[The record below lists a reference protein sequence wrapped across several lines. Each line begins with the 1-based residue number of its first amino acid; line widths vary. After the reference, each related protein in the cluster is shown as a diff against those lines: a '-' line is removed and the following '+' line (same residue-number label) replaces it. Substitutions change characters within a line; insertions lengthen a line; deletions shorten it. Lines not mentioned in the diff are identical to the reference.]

1 MSLLCETMTYF
12 NLNSFRWIMQNWR
25 FKSWKNYN
33 TMSLFPT
40 TKLLKWPAIWTF
52 NVDIFKAST
61 IPFPRFSMVFMN
73 RERVKCTEKHTLLLK
88 SLLRRK
94 SGPESGREV
103 LHVRIISLLLPCINV
118 SVIQS
123 VEFGDLWI
131 TIATKVS
138 YCFTE

>member
-1 MSLLCETMTYF
+1 MMRNQE
-12 NLNSFRWIMQNWR
+12 NSILKGR
-25 FKSWKNYN
+25 Y

-73 RERVKCTEKHTLLLK
+73 RERVKCTEKYTLLLK

-103 LHVRIISLLLPCINV
+103 LHVRIISLLLPYINV

-123 VEFGDLWI
+123 VEFGDL
-131 TIATKVS
+131 
-138 YCFTE
+138 